1 MYNSHIKRGGG
12 MQPRLQRNWLFG
24 VFSFCIVSILLMG
37 DGALALVFS
46 WFSII
51 VWNGLILLIFGICAA
66 GWEKQAREVERLRRE
81 IKRLEQVI
89 DAELERTALPAV
101 KMNPHT

>member
-1 MYNSHIKRGGG
+1 MHRQHRDS
-12 MQPRLQRNWLFG
+12 LLA
-24 VFSFCIVSILLMG
+24 VLSFCIVSILLMG
-37 DGALALVFS
+37 DGALAVVFS

-51 VWNGLILLIFGICAA
+51 VWNGLILLIFGICAV

>member
-1 MYNSHIKRGGG
+1 MHRQHRNS
-12 MQPRLQRNWLFG
+12 LLT
-24 VFSFCIVSILLMG
+24 VFSFCIVIILLMG

-46 WFSII
+46 VLSII
-51 VWNGLILLIFGICAA
+51 VWNGLILLIFGICAV

-89 DAELERTALPAV
+89 DAELERTALPTSRRPGV
-101 KMNPHT
+101 

>member
-1 MYNSHIKRGGG
+1 MYNSHINRGGG
-12 MQPRLQRNWLFG
+12 MQPRLQRNWLLT

-37 DGALALVFS
+37 DGALALKFS
-46 WFSII
+46 GLSII

-66 GWEKQAREVERLRRE
+66 GWETQAREVERLRRE

-89 DAELERTALPAV
+89 DAELERTALPTSRR
-101 KMNPHT
+101 PG

>member
-1 MYNSHIKRGGG
+1 

>member
-1 MYNSHIKRGGG
+1 MHRQHRDS
-12 MQPRLQRNWLFG
+12 LLAAL
-24 VFSFCIVSILLMG
+24 SFCIVSILLMG
-37 DGALALVFS
+37 DGALAVVFS

-51 VWNGLILLIFGICAA
+51 LWNGLILLIFGICAV